1 MRLKHR
7 LLIAVAAR
15 WTRGLHRLLG
25 CILAAL
31 VTLLVAMPTL
41 ADDYKLGIMDKLS
54 IRVVEWQTAEGK
66 FREWPGITGEYLVG
80 PNGGLALPFAGEL
93 KVAGRTTAD
102 VAQEIA
108 HNLQMRFG
116 LSDLPEAS
124 VEILEF
130 RPIFV
135 AGEVHTPGK
144 YPYDPEMTV
153 LKAISL
159 AGGMRRGLDEGQRY
173 ERDFVNAQGGYDVLV
188 AERDRLVAKRARLMS
203 EEGGSDAIQMPDEL
217 KSNPKAAALI
227 QDETAIM
234 ETNRSSVGLRLKGL
248 DELRTLYSNEIG
260 SLEKKMDNQSHQM
273 DLYRKELDR
282 TSKLADQGLVTSAR
296 VLGLESTVSD
306 TQSNILDIDAAS
318 LRAKQEMNKAALDS
332 VDLQNEQKSKRA
344 AELLDTQ
351 QQLDENA
358 LKMVMYK
365 RLMNEALVNSPAASQ
380 LAGGD
385 DSKLISYSVVRTV
398 DGKVQEIPAGEAT
411 PLLPGDLVKVTIAN
425 GRS

>member
-1 MRLKHR
+1 MRLKHW

-15 WTRGLHRLLG
+15 WTRGLHHLVG

-31 VTLLVAMPTL
+31 VTLLVAMPAL

-217 KSNPKAAALI
+217 KSNPKAAALL

-306 TQSNILDIDAAS
+306 TQSNMLDIDAAS